1 MSGKWLCVRSEI
13 LYAKLRVE
21 FLRRCCLRDI
31 SAANEDSSTKE
42 DFIRESSQVEALL
55 RTIYHW
61 DSSSPTT
68 MAHITCVYKNH
79 EKVILKKTDEFRL
92 ISVTGYY
99 LKNCLNLILKCIWLI
114 WIWFLD
120 FSWSNDGTF
129 GELSL
134 VYRTIFW
141 TLWSYKILRFPIK
154 IAEEVRK
161 R

>member
-99 LKNCLNLILKCIWLI
+99 LTELFESNSKVHLIDLNLIPGLFLIEWWYIWRI
-114 WIWFLD
+114 ESSI
-120 FSWSNDGTF
+120 
-129 GELSL
+129 
-134 VYRTIFW
+134 
-141 TLWSYKILRFPIK
+141 
-154 IAEEVRK
+154 
-161 R
+161 